1 MLPKEFNRKG
11 YLNIAKKMS
20 IPDKTAEGY
29 IGEFCK
35 KGLLHHEKK
44 DHYLKCDVLGS

>member
-1 MLPKEFNRKG
+1 MN
-11 YLNIAKKMS
+11 

-29 IGEFCK
+29 VGEFCK

-44 DHYLKCDVLGS
+44 DHYINLMFKETKDAEDTKDANPQSH